1 MAMMHLQAGRL
12 SEADAIFRRVL
23 AVAPDNVDALH
34 LIGVIAHQLGQHEQA
49 ITFIK
54 QAIARNPAACA
65 AHNNLGS
72 VFQVLGKLE
81 EAASCYRDALRLKP
95 DFAEAHFN
103 LGVVLEGQGRPEQ
116 ALACYQQALA
126 YKPGYFKAHNNLGL
140 VLQGLGRLDEA
151 VNCYRRALA
160 LKPDFAEAHYNL
172 GLAFQARWEFA
183 EARASYRQAL
193 AYKPDYSRAHNNLG
207 IVLQELGD
215 LGEAMNSYRRA
226 LAVNAGN
233 AEGYSNLGDA
243 LQKQGEMDE
252 AVACFRRAL
261 ELNPALPIARINLLH
276 QLQQRC
282 EWDALDANVQLLRQA
297 VREAPAPD
305 NNRVLPFGFL
315 ALPGTTAS
323 EQKRCAE
330 KWVQAEFQQGISL
343 GKKLGFAFKRE
354 PGQKIHVGYLS
365 ADFHDHATMRLMA
378 EVFELHDRS
387 RFHITAYS
395 SGPDNGS
402 AMRARA
408 KNAFDKFVDIRDD
421 SLEGAARKIHA
432 DRIDILVDL
441 KGYTQHSRSAILA
454 LRPAPV
460 QVNYLGYPGTM
471 GADFVDYLIA
481 DRFIIPPEHFEHYS
495 EKVVWLPDCYQPNDR
510 TRPRLAA
517 PSRESCGLPDAGM
530 VFCCFNQTYKITPEI
545 FDVWCRLL
553 QAVPGSVLWLLAKPH
568 VEDNLRRE
576 AERRGVDP
584 ERLVMAPGLAPEKH
598 LARLQC
604 ADLFLDTIPYNA
616 HTTCSDALWMGLPV
630 ITCVGETFPSRVAG
644 SLLTAMGMP
653 ELITYNLEDYYALA
667 LSLALDREK
676 REGMRN
682 KIIAL
687 QDTAPLFDSVR
698 FTRNLEAVY
707 AGMWEEY
714 GG

>member
-1 MAMMHLQAGRL
+1 M
-12 SEADAIFRRVL
+12 V
-23 AVAPDNVDALH
+23 
-34 LIGVIAHQLGQHEQA
+34 
-49 ITFIK
+49 
-54 QAIARNPAACA
+54 
-65 AHNNLGS
+65 
-72 VFQVLGKLE
+72 
-81 EAASCYRDALRLKP
+81 
-95 DFAEAHFN
+95 
-103 LGVVLEGQGRPEQ
+103 
-116 ALACYQQALA
+116 
-126 YKPGYFKAHNNLGL
+126 
-140 VLQGLGRLDEA
+140 
-151 VNCYRRALA
+151 CYRRALE
-160 LKPDFAEAHYNL
+160 LMP
-172 GLAFQARWEFA
+172 EFHA
-183 EARASYRQAL
+183 
-193 AYKPDYSRAHNNLG
+193 
-207 IVLQELGD
+207 
-215 LGEAMNSYRRA
+215 
-226 LAVNAGN
+226 
-233 AEGYSNLGDA
+233 
-243 LQKQGEMDE
+243 
-252 AVACFRRAL
+252 
-261 ELNPALPIARINLLH
+261 ARIKLLH
-276 QLQQRC
+276 QLQHAC
-282 EWDALDANVQLLRQA
+282 IWGADALGDTLETHIRIVRQV
-297 VREAPAPD
+297 VREEPVTPY
-305 NNRVLPFGFL
+305 NRISPFSFL

-330 KWVQAEFQQGISL
+330 KGAQHAFQPLVSL
-343 GKKLGFAFKRE
+343 REKLGFDFKRE

-687 QDTAPLFDSVR
+687 RDTAPLFDSVR

-707 AGMWEEY
+707 EKMWEGMRKE
-714 GG
+714 